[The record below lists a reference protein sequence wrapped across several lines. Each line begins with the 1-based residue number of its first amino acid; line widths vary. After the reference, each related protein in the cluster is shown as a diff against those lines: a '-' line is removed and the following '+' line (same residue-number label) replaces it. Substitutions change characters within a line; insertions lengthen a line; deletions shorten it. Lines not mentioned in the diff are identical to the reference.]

1 MKLTAVVQELKKERD
16 RAQSKV
22 EGLDAASRA
31 LGSLDGTGGI
41 SRRRRGHFSAATR
54 AKMAA
59 AQRARWSRVRGTRAT
74 SSKVP
79 IPIRAKRR
87 LSAAGLAGIRAA
99 QKMRWAKWK
108 QRQKG
113 KVA

>member
-16 RAQSKV
+16 RAQSEV
-22 EGLDAASRA
+22 EGLDAALKA
-31 LGSLDGTGGI
+31 LGMLDGTGGP

-54 AKMAA
+54 ARMAA
-59 AQRARWSRVRGTRAT
+59 AQRARWSRVRGTRTT
-74 SSKVP
+74 SAKAP

-99 QKMRWAKWK
+99 QKTCWAKWK
-108 QRQKG
+108 QRQKN
-113 KVA
+113 VA